1 MSDKMGAA
9 PRARQVVDDPQGL
22 RPSARRDSV
31 EKSQQTKGESLPMAS
46 RPATTTKKVAVPKAV
61 AKRPEKAAPAPK
73 AARMAAPKKVA
84 ETVTLKAV
92 FEQLAVEHEMPKKQ
106 AHALAAGLVDRV
118 TGILQNGDRL
128 RMSGLGIIE
137 VKDRPARMGRNPAT
151 GAAVQI
157 AASKKVAFR
166 AAKELKAAV

>member
-1 MSDKMGAA
+1 MPLGACLA
-9 PRARQVVDDPQGL
+9 GGKRE
-22 RPSARRDSV
+22 SV
-31 EKSQQTKGESLPMAS
+31 EKSSKQRGESLPMAYK
-46 RPATTTKKVAVPKAV
+46 PATKAKT
-61 AKRPEKAAPAPK
+61 A
-73 AARMAAPKKVA
+73 AAPKTAAKKPGKPVTTAAKKAAATPARTATPKTAPKKAA
-84 ETVTLKAV
+84 ETVTLKTV
-92 FEQLAVEHEMPKKQ
+92 FEQLAAGHDLSKK
-106 AHALAAGLVDRV
+106 LAQSLLTDFVASV
-118 TGILQNGDRL
+118 TGILKNGDRV

>member
-1 MSDKMGAA
+1 MVKPATKAKTVAA
-9 PRARQVVDDPQGL
+9 PRTAAKKPGKPV
-22 RPSARRDSV
+22 
-31 EKSQQTKGESLPMAS
+31 
-46 RPATTTKKVAVPKAV
+46 AT
-61 AKRPEKAAPAPK
+61 AKAPAPPSAAKQPAAK
-73 AARMAAPKKVA
+73 AAGIAAPKKTA
-84 ETVTLKAV
+84 DTVTLKTV
-92 FEQLAVEHEMPKKQ
+92 FEQLAEGHNLPKKLAQ
-106 AHALAAGLVDRV
+106 ALLTGFVASV

-151 GAAVQI
+151 GAVVQI